1 MFRNW
6 TLFKGSMSF
15 FKLLELIIPL
25 SLAYLGWAIGD
36 KGRLTLS
43 GMSSG
48 DFADAFISLL
58 LTYFGFFYLKSSVRK
73 NLDRTSQRAIYL
85 FKDIVLL
92 YLIVFLIFVF
102 SYRFF
107 FQTWWDSS
115 FFAHTTPLFLLFS
128 TIVIGYFFIRGV
140 MNRGLEPDQANGQ
153 IIAHWHIG
161 KRVVSLGEVVLF
173 LSKGKQTYL
182 FLNDGGELR
191 IDDTLQKCLDALS
204 KEEFFRANRQFI
216 VARKYVK
223 GYSNEEHQKLR
234 LFWSAE
240 VLIEP
245 PVVIVSKVSAPV
257 FKKWIKTRS
266 TY

>member
-1 MFRNW
+1 MSRD
-6 TLFKGSMSF
+6 FK
-15 FKLLELIIPL
+15 
-25 SLAYLGWAIGD
+25 
-36 KGRLTLS
+36 
-43 GMSSG
+43 
-48 DFADAFISLL
+48 
-58 LTYFGFFYLKSSVRK
+58 
-73 NLDRTSQRAIYL
+73 
-85 FKDIVLL
+85 
-92 YLIVFLIFVF
+92 
-102 SYRFF
+102 
-107 FQTWWDSS
+107 
-115 FFAHTTPLFLLFS
+115 
-128 TIVIGYFFIRGV
+128 
-140 MNRGLEPDQANGQ
+140 PDQTADQ

-161 KRVVSLGEVVLF
+161 KRIVSLAEVVLF
-173 LSKGKQTYL
+173 SSKDKQTYL

-191 IDDTLQKCLDALS
+191 IDDTLQKCLDVLS
-204 KEEFFRANRQFI
+204 EAEFFRANRQFI